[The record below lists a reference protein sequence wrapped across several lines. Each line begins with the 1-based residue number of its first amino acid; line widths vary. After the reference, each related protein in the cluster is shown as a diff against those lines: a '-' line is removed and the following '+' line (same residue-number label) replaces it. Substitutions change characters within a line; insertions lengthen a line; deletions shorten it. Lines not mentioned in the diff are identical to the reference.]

1 MKSLK
6 SAPSKPMNSIRSVVA
21 IVIDYFQRDDTLP
34 LPQLRSL
41 GLIYS
46 SYRFVVSLF
55 SMLMVYITAR
65 ASDGTS
71 LPSFLQQTALSFY
84 VLLSLILLGLFY
96 VVTKHPRQQL
106 AFGLAVDVII
116 LSLLLYTAGAPDLQ
130 LTMLYMVV
138 VAASFMLL
146 HSSQA
151 LIITLLAIIFVIY
164 QQFFY
169 AIANSMNLANLGDAL
184 LMSASFLAVG
194 GLSWSISQRL
204 VQVEKVAARHAK
216 EVERLNVINQEVITQ
231 MANGVIV
238 IDCEQVVLANLSAYQ
253 LLSIPNATA
262 MEAKYVETNA
272 ALSSSPNNLLNS
284 SLNVTLSDSSN
295 SPTNNSSNNIKN
307 HIANK
312 PLSDFQQQFRAQHLQ
327 LFEACLSIETGQSRS
342 FIYELSATANASVFG
357 KLRVEIV
364 PLKDDSKLIILEDLR
379 REQASAQQL
388 KLASLGQLTASIAH
402 EIRNPLAAISQ
413 ASQLLI
419 EDIEESQAIE
429 SASANDALAGNHELY
444 KMIFTQ
450 TKRVNRIIE
459 DVLKLSRQQIA
470 NQQLIAIADWMPE
483 FLANYFQG
491 HDVFLHS
498 HAQPTSSFDPH
509 QLEQIFINLINNGLR
524 HSSYA
529 HPHAVVEI
537 EIYCADNDVIIDIL
551 DDGTGVSTADL
562 DHLFNPFFTTDKAGT
577 GLGLYLSQAF
587 CEANHAR
594 LLYIAEHKKTCFRL
608 IVPAI
613 DNAAIN
619 NDAVEN
625 LDRTCF

>member
-1 MKSLK
+1 MKSLH
-6 SAPSKPMNSIRSVVA
+6 SASSSKPVKSVRSILATVTH
-21 IVIDYFQRDDTLP
+21 YLQRDETLP
-34 LPQLRSL
+34 LPQLRRL

-46 SYRFVVSLF
+46 SYRFIVSLF

-65 ASDGTS
+65 ASDGSS

-96 VVTKHPRQQL
+96 VVTKHLRRQL

-169 AIANSMNLANLGDAL
+169 AIANSMSLANLGDAL

-194 GLSWSISQRL
+194 GLSWTISQRL
-204 VQVEKVAARHAK
+204 VQAEKVAASHAK
-216 EVERLNVINQEVITQ
+216 EVERLNVINQEVIAQ

-238 IDCEQVVLANLSAYQ
+238 MDCEQVVLANLAAHQ
-253 LLSIPNATA
+253 LLSIPNPSVLILT
-262 MEAKYVETNA
+262 ENLDTNST
-272 ALSSSPNNLLNS
+272 LSSSPNDGVEN
-284 SLNVTLSDSSN
+284 TA
-295 SPTNNSSNNIKN
+295 N
-307 HIANK
+307 HIDNK
-312 PLSDFQQQFRAQHLQ
+312 LLSDFQQQLREQHLQ
-327 LFEACLSIETGQSRS
+327 LFEACLSIETGQSRT
-342 FIYELSATANASVFG
+342 FIYELPAIANASVFG
-357 KLRVEIV
+357 KLRVEII

-379 REQASAQQL
+379 REQAGAQQL

-419 EDIEESQAIE
+419 EDIEESQTADNE
-429 SASANDALAGNHELY
+429 TSVNNDMAGNHELY

-459 DVLKLSRQQIA
+459 DVLKLSRQQTA
-470 NQQLIAIADWMPE
+470 NKQMIDLADWMPT

-491 HDVFLHS
+491 HDVFLRMQM
-498 HAQPTSSFDPH
+498 QPTISFDPH
-509 QLEQIFINLINNGLR
+509 QLEQVFINLISNGLR
-524 HSSYA
+524 YSSYA

-537 EIYCADNDVIIDIL
+537 EIYCADNDVIIDVL
-551 DDGTGVSTADL
+551 DDGTGVSSADL
-562 DHLFNPFFTTDKAGT
+562 NHLFNPFFTTDKAGT

-594 LLYIAEHKKTCFRL
+594 LLYIPDHNKTCFRL
-608 IVPAI
+608 IAPAI
-613 DNAAIN
+613 YSDVPESADEAFS
-619 NDAVEN
+619 EQ
-625 LDRTCF
+625 L

>member
-6 SAPSKPMNSIRSVVA
+6 TTKSTHSLISV
-21 IVIDYFQRDDTLP
+21 ITSYLQQDDTLP
-34 LPQLRSL
+34 LAQLRRL

-46 SYRFVVSLF
+46 SYRFIVSLF
-55 SMLMVYITAR
+55 SMLLVYITVR
-65 ASDGTS
+65 ADGSAS
-71 LPSFLQQTALSFY
+71 LPSFLQQTVLSFY

-96 VVTKHPRQQL
+96 TVGKNMRRQL
-106 AFGLAVDVII
+106 AFGLALDVII

-146 HSSQA
+146 HASQA

-169 AIANSMNLANLGDAL
+169 AIANSMSLANLGDAL

-204 VQVEKVAARHAK
+204 VQLEKVAAIHVK
-216 EVERLNVINQEVITQ
+216 EVERLNVINKEVITQ

-238 IDCEQVVLANLSAYQ
+238 IDGQDVVLANLAAHQ
-253 LLSIPNATA
+253 LLSIPNHSLLVPTDTA
-262 MEAKYVETNA
+262 IGAIKPSSDIRKH
-272 ALSSSPNNLLNS
+272 ALSEKD
-284 SLNVTLSDSSN
+284 T
-295 SPTNNSSNNIKN
+295 
-307 HIANK
+307 K
-312 PLSDFQQQFRAQHLQ
+312 PLSDFQQQLRKQHRQ
-327 LFEACLSIETGQSRS
+327 LFDACLSIATGQSRT
-342 FIYELSATANASVFG
+342 FVYELPAVANTSVVG
-357 KLRVEIV
+357 KLRVEII

-419 EDIEESQAIE
+419 EDVLESEMAADKITTNPNNDRLNSE
-429 SASANDALAGNHELY
+429 IASNHELY
-444 KMIFTQ
+444 KMIFAQ

-459 DVLKLSRQQIA
+459 DVLKLSRQQTA
-470 NQQLIAIADWMPE
+470 NQQTIILADWMPK
-483 FLANYFQG
+483 FLDNYFQS
-491 HDVFLHS
+491 HDVFLHVN
-498 HAQPTSSFDPH
+498 TNNTVSFDTH
-509 QLEQIFINLINNGLR
+509 QLEQVLINLINNGLR
-524 HSSYA
+524 HSSYV
-529 HPHAVVEI
+529 HPHAFVEI
-537 EIYCADNDVIIDIL
+537 EIYCADNEVIIDVL
-551 DDGTGVSTADL
+551 DDGAGVGTDDL
-562 DHLFNPFFTTDKAGT
+562 IHLFNPFFTTDKAGT

-594 LLYIAEHKKTCFRL
+594 LFYVPDYKKTCFRL
-608 IVPAI
+608 IAPAI
-613 DNAAIN
+613 YN
-619 NDAVEN
+619 
-625 LDRTCF
+625 

>member
-1 MKSLK
+1 
-6 SAPSKPMNSIRSVVA
+6 MNSISRVIAA
-21 IVIDYFQRDDTLP
+21 ITDYFQRDDTLP
-34 LPQLRSL
+34 LPQLRRL

-65 ASDGTS
+65 ASDGSS

-262 MEAKYVETNA
+262 MDAEYVETNA
-272 ALSSSPNNLLNS
+272 ALSSSQND
-284 SLNVTLSDSSN
+284 SLNNFLKQHFSKKSYKKHFKSSC
-295 SPTNNSSNNIKN
+295 
-307 HIANK
+307 
-312 PLSDFQQQFRAQHLQ
+312 R
-327 LFEACLSIETGQSRS
+327 
-342 FIYELSATANASVFG
+342 
-357 KLRVEIV
+357 
-364 PLKDDSKLIILEDLR
+364 
-379 REQASAQQL
+379 
-388 KLASLGQLTASIAH
+388 
-402 EIRNPLAAISQ
+402 
-413 ASQLLI
+413 
-419 EDIEESQAIE
+419 
-429 SASANDALAGNHELY
+429 
-444 KMIFTQ
+444 
-450 TKRVNRIIE
+450 
-459 DVLKLSRQQIA
+459 
-470 NQQLIAIADWMPE
+470 
-483 FLANYFQG
+483 
-491 HDVFLHS
+491 
-498 HAQPTSSFDPH
+498 
-509 QLEQIFINLINNGLR
+509 
-524 HSSYA
+524 
-529 HPHAVVEI
+529 
-537 EIYCADNDVIIDIL
+537 
-551 DDGTGVSTADL
+551 
-562 DHLFNPFFTTDKAGT
+562 
-577 GLGLYLSQAF
+577 
-587 CEANHAR
+587 
-594 LLYIAEHKKTCFRL
+594 
-608 IVPAI
+608 
-613 DNAAIN
+613 
-619 NDAVEN
+619 
-625 LDRTCF
+625 

>member
-1 MKSLK
+1 MKPLEPAQTENLNK
-6 SAPSKPMNSIRSVVA
+6 SKNSTTSFVA
-21 IVIDYFQRDDTLP
+21 AITDYLQRDDTLP
-34 LPQLRSL
+34 LPQLRRL

-65 ASDGTS
+65 ASNGTS

-96 VVTKHPRQQL
+96 VVTKHSRRQL
-106 AFGLAVDVII
+106 AFGLVVDVII

-169 AIANSMNLANLGDAL
+169 AIANSMNLTNLGDAL

-194 GLSWSISQRL
+194 GLSWTISQRL
-204 VQVEKVAARHAK
+204 VQVEKVAASHAK
-216 EVERLNVINQEVITQ
+216 EVERLNVINQEVIAQ

-238 IDCEQVVLANLSAYQ
+238 IDSKQVVLANLAAYQ
-253 LLSIPNATA
+253 LLSISNSSLQAVTEATN
-262 MEAKYVETNA
+262 TNDR
-272 ALSSSPNNLLNS
+272 LNS
-284 SLNVTLSDSSN
+284 SPSD
-295 SPTNNSSNNIKN
+295 
-307 HIANK
+307 IANNGSSK
-312 PLSDFQQQFRAQHLQ
+312 NDDHTLPDFQQQVREQHLQ
-327 LFEACLSIETGQSRS
+327 LFDACLSVETGQSRT
-342 FIYELSATANASVFG
+342 FIYELPAVANVSVVG
-357 KLRVEIV
+357 KLRVEII

-419 EDIEESQAIE
+419 EDIEESQITHDDT
-429 SASANDALAGNHELY
+429 SATDEMAGNHELY
-444 KMIFTQ
+444 KMIFMQ

-459 DVLKLSRQQIA
+459 DVLKLSRQQTA
-470 NQQLIAIADWMPE
+470 NQQMIVLADWMPV
-483 FLANYFQG
+483 FLENYFQG
-491 HDVFLHS
+491 HDVFLHIKT
-498 HAQPTSSFDPH
+498 QPTISFDTH
-509 QLEQIFINLINNGLR
+509 QLEQILINLINNGLR

-551 DDGTGVSTADL
+551 DDGTGVNTADL
-562 DHLFNPFFTTDKAGT
+562 NHLFNPFFTTDKAGT

-594 LLYIAEHKKTCFRL
+594 LLYIPEHKKTCFRL
-608 IVPAI
+608 IAPAIHNEAI
-613 DNAAIN
+613 DN
-619 NDAVEN
+619 
-625 LDRTCF
+625 

>member
-6 SAPSKPMNSIRSVVA
+6 SAPSKPMNSISRVIAA
-21 IVIDYFQRDDTLP
+21 ITDYFQRDDTLP
-34 LPQLRSL
+34 LPQLRRL

-65 ASDGTS
+65 ASDGSS

-262 MEAKYVETNA
+262 MDAEYVETNA
-272 ALSSSPNNLLNS
+272 ALSSSPNSLLNN
-284 SLNVTLSDSSN
+284 SLNST
-295 SPTNNSSNNIKN
+295 SPKN
-307 HIANK
+307 HTKNTSNYLADNT
-312 PLSDFQQQFRAQHLQ
+312 LSDFQQQLRAQHLQ

-342 FIYELSATANASVFG
+342 FIYELPATANASVFG
-357 KLRVEIV
+357 KLRVEII
-364 PLKDDSKLIILEDLR
+364 PLKNDSKLVILEDLR

-459 DVLKLSRQQIA
+459 DVLNLSRQQTAKQQMIA
-470 NQQLIAIADWMPE
+470 LADWMPE
-483 FLANYFQG
+483 FLTNYFQG

-498 HAQPTSSFDPH
+498 HAQPTISFDPH

-537 EIYCADNDVIIDIL
+537 EIYCADNDVIIDVL

-562 DHLFNPFFTTDKAGT
+562 THLFNPFFTTDKAGT

-594 LLYIAEHKKTCFRL
+594 LLYIPEHKKTCFRL
-608 IVPAI
+608 IAPAI
-613 DNAAIN
+613 DNAAIDN
-619 NDAVEN
+619 EAVEN
-625 LDRTCF
+625 LDKTYF

>member
-6 SAPSKPMNSIRSVVA
+6 SAPSKPMNSISRVIAA
-21 IVIDYFQRDDTLP
+21 ITDYFQRDDTLP
-34 LPQLRSL
+34 LPQLRRL

-65 ASDGTS
+65 ASDGSS

-262 MEAKYVETNA
+262 MDAEYVETNA
-272 ALSSSPNNLLNS
+272 ALSSSPNSLLNN
-284 SLNVTLSDSSN
+284 SLNST
-295 SPTNNSSNNIKN
+295 SPKN
-307 HIANK
+307 HTKNTSNYLADNT
-312 PLSDFQQQFRAQHLQ
+312 LSDFQQQLRAQHLQ

-342 FIYELSATANASVFG
+342 FIYELPATANASVFG
-357 KLRVEIV
+357 KLRVEII
-364 PLKDDSKLIILEDLR
+364 PLKNDSKLVILEDLR

-459 DVLKLSRQQIA
+459 DVLKLSRQQTAKQQMIA
-470 NQQLIAIADWMPE
+470 LADWMPE
-483 FLANYFQG
+483 FLTNYFQG

-498 HAQPTSSFDPH
+498 HAQPTISFDPH

-537 EIYCADNDVIIDIL
+537 EIYCADNDVIIDVL

-562 DHLFNPFFTTDKAGT
+562 THLFNPFFTTDKAGT

-594 LLYIAEHKKTCFRL
+594 LLYIPEHKKTCFRL
-608 IVPAI
+608 IAPAI
-613 DNAAIN
+613 DNAAIDN
-619 NDAVEN
+619 EAVEN
-625 LDRTCF
+625 LDKTYF

>member
-1 MKSLK
+1 MKTLKPMKPSKPVPSSKSKQHEQHKK
-6 SAPSKPMNSIRSVVA
+6 SAPSVITA
-21 IVIDYFQRDDTLP
+21 ITDYLQRDDTLP
-34 LPQLRSL
+34 LPQLRRL

-46 SYRFVVSLF
+46 SYRFILSLF

-65 ASDGTS
+65 SSDGSS

-96 VVTKHPRQQL
+96 VVTKHLRRQL
-106 AFGLAVDVII
+106 AFGLVVDVII

-169 AIANSMNLANLGDAL
+169 AIANSMSLANLGDAL

-204 VQVEKVAARHAK
+204 VQLEKVAASHAK

-231 MANGVIV
+231 MVNGVIV
-238 IDCEQVVLANLSAYQ
+238 IDSKHVVLANLAAHQ
-253 LLSIPNATA
+253 LLSIPNPSPLAAT
-262 MEAKYVETNA
+262 EAVDMSHMLKTPSETAKKASHYNDNQ
-272 ALSSSPNNLLNS
+272 P
-284 SLNVTLSDSSN
+284 V
-295 SPTNNSSNNIKN
+295 
-307 HIANK
+307 
-312 PLSDFQQQFRAQHLQ
+312 SDFQQQLRAQHLQ
-327 LFEACLSIETGQSRS
+327 LLEACLSVEAGQSRT
-342 FIYELSATANASVFG
+342 FIYELPAVANASVVG
-357 KLRVEIV
+357 KLRVEII

-419 EDIEESQAIE
+419 EDIEDSQTAD
-429 SASANDALAGNHELY
+429 NDTSENDKMAGNHELY

-470 NQQLIAIADWMPE
+470 NQQMIVLADWMPT
-483 FLANYFQG
+483 FLDNYFQG
-491 HDVFLHS
+491 HDVFLRS
-498 HAQPTSSFDPH
+498 HTQPTISFDTH
-509 QLEQIFINLINNGLR
+509 QLEQILINLINNGLR

-529 HPHAVVEI
+529 NPHAIVEI
-537 EIYCADNDVIIDIL
+537 EIYCADNDVIIDVL
-551 DDGTGVSTADL
+551 DDGTGVSDVDL
-562 DHLFNPFFTTDKAGT
+562 THLFNPFFTTDKAGT

-594 LLYIAEHKKTCFRL
+594 LLYIPEHKKTCFRL
-608 IVPAI
+608 IAPAI
-613 DNAAIN
+613 QHDVHESTDESTDESI
-619 NDAVEN
+619 
-625 LDRTCF
+625 

>member
-1 MKSLK
+1 MKPLEPARSENLNK
-6 SAPSKPMNSIRSVVA
+6 SRNSATSFVA
-21 IVIDYFQRDDTLP
+21 AITDYLQRDDTLP
-34 LPQLRSL
+34 LPQLRRL

-96 VVTKHPRQQL
+96 VVTKHLRRQL
-106 AFGLAVDVII
+106 AFGLVVDVII

-169 AIANSMNLANLGDAL
+169 AIASSMSLANLGDAL

-194 GLSWSISQRL
+194 GLSWTISQRL
-204 VQVEKVAARHAK
+204 VQVEKVAASHAK
-216 EVERLNVINQEVITQ
+216 EVERLNVINQEVIAQ

-238 IDCEQVVLANLSAYQ
+238 IDAKQVVLANLAAYQ
-253 LLSIPNATA
+253 LLSISNSSLQAVTEATN
-262 MEAKYVETNA
+262 TNDR
-272 ALSSSPNNLLNS
+272 LNS
-284 SLNVTLSDSSN
+284 SPSD
-295 SPTNNSSNNIKN
+295 
-307 HIANK
+307 IANNGSSK
-312 PLSDFQQQFRAQHLQ
+312 DDKNPLSDFQQQVREQHLQ
-327 LFEACLSIETGQSRS
+327 LFDACLSVETGQSRT
-342 FIYELSATANASVFG
+342 FIYELPAVANVSVVG
-357 KLRVEIV
+357 KLRVEII

-419 EDIEESQAIE
+419 EDIEESQITHDDT
-429 SASANDALAGNHELY
+429 SATEEMAGNHELY
-444 KMIFTQ
+444 KIIFMQ

-459 DVLKLSRQQIA
+459 DVLKLSRQQTA
-470 NQQLIAIADWMPE
+470 NQQMIVLADWMPV

-491 HDVFLHS
+491 HDVFLHVKT
-498 HAQPTSSFDPH
+498 QPTISFDTH
-509 QLEQIFINLINNGLR
+509 QLEQILINLINNGLR

-551 DDGTGVSTADL
+551 DDGTGVNTADL
-562 DHLFNPFFTTDKAGT
+562 SHLFNPFFTTDKAGT

-594 LLYIAEHKKTCFRL
+594 LLYIPEHKKTCFRL
-608 IVPAI
+608 IAPAIHNEAI
-613 DNAAIN
+613 DN
-619 NDAVEN
+619 
-625 LDRTCF
+625 

>member
-1 MKSLK
+1 MKPLK
-6 SAPSKPMNSIRSVVA
+6 QMQTENLNKSKNSATSFVA
-21 IVIDYFQRDDTLP
+21 AITDYLQRDDTLP
-34 LPQLRSL
+34 LPQLRRL

-96 VVTKHPRQQL
+96 VVTKHLRRQL
-106 AFGLAVDVII
+106 AFGLVVDVII

-169 AIANSMNLANLGDAL
+169 AIANSMNLTNLGDAL

-194 GLSWSISQRL
+194 GLSWTISQRL
-204 VQVEKVAARHAK
+204 VQVEKVAASHAK
-216 EVERLNVINQEVITQ
+216 EVERLNVINQEVIAQ

-238 IDCEQVVLANLSAYQ
+238 IDAKQVVLANLAAYQ
-253 LLSIPNATA
+253 LLSISNSSLQAIT
-262 MEAKYVETNA
+262 EAINTNDR
-272 ALSSSPNNLLNS
+272 LNS
-284 SLNVTLSDSSN
+284 SPSD
-295 SPTNNSSNNIKN
+295 
-307 HIANK
+307 IANNGSSK
-312 PLSDFQQQFRAQHLQ
+312 NDDHTLPDFQQQVREQHLQ
-327 LFEACLSIETGQSRS
+327 LFDACLSVETGQSRT
-342 FIYELSATANASVFG
+342 FIYELPAVANVSVVG
-357 KLRVEIV
+357 KLRVEII
-364 PLKDDSKLIILEDLR
+364 PLKDESKLIILEDLR

-419 EDIEESQAIE
+419 EDIEESQITHDDT
-429 SASANDALAGNHELY
+429 SATDEMAGNHELY
-444 KMIFTQ
+444 KIIFMQ

-459 DVLKLSRQQIA
+459 DVLKLSRQQTA
-470 NQQLIAIADWMPE
+470 NQKMIVLADWMPV

-491 HDVFLHS
+491 HDVFLHIKT
-498 HAQPTSSFDPH
+498 QPTISFDTH
-509 QLEQIFINLINNGLR
+509 QLEQILINLINNGLR

-551 DDGTGVSTADL
+551 DDGAGVNTADL
-562 DHLFNPFFTTDKAGT
+562 SHLFNPFFTTDKAGT

-594 LLYIAEHKKTCFRL
+594 LLYIPEHKKTCFRL
-608 IVPAI
+608 IAPAI
-613 DNAAIN
+613 HNEAIN
-619 NDAVEN
+619 N
-625 LDRTCF
+625 